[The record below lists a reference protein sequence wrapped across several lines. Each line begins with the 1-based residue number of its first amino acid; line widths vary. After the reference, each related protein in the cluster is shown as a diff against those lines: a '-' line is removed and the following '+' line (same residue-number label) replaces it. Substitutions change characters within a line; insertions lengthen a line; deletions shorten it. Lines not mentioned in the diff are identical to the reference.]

1 MAQKTSGF
9 MISSEYFNKIVVDM
23 RTGSVGRVIRE
34 ERAPDIVLYVR
45 FADGS
50 ENKLNLARTLF
61 ANLRQ
66 IGKFEG
72 EEKPIE

>member
-1 MAQKTSGF
+1 MLP
-9 MISSEYFNKIVVDM
+9 SEYHDKIVVDM

-45 FADGS
+45 FADGT
-50 ENKLNLARTLF
+50 ENKFNLARILF

-72 EEKPIE
+72 EEKPVA